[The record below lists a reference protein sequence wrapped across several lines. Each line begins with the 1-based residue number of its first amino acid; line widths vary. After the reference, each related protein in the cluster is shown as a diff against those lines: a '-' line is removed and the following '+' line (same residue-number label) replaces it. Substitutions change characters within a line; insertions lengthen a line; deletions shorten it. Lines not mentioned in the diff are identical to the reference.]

1 MPVKQAG
8 PWAAYQRRNVQD
20 HVCTHKI
27 WTCSPVFKTACPR
40 SAGCRAPKMENRWA
54 IRCPRSAGSWPVE
67 VKTRTAGR
75 WKLKVEVKTRTAGRI
90 YCAADRGPCRRV
102 PPISGQSPQV
112 RSQMSRSQA
121 RPAGPRERGHVP
133 CFSQIFVSYLQRA
146 LTVLYKRVI
155 SHIISAYLA

>member
-1 MPVKQAG
+1 VGRVPAPKRTGSCTTYMTCM
-8 PWAAYQRRNVQD
+8 YVQE
-20 HVCTHKI
+20 HVCTYKI

-40 SAGCRAPKMENRWA
+40 SVACRAPKMEKKAFSR
-54 IRCPRSAGSWPVE
+54 PRSAGSWPVE

-75 WKLKVEVKTRTAGRI
+75 WKLKLEVKTRTAGRW
-90 YCAADRGPCRRV
+90 PHLLRRV
-102 PPISGQSPQV
+102 PPISGQSPRV
-112 RSQMSRSQA
+112 RPQMSRSQA